1 MIVCP
6 KCGNKEMPG
15 TLFCS
20 ECGTQFATAS
30 RDPTLTIP
38 SNLADQ
44 LREHY
49 PEGEDHEIPPT
60 PEDASLSLFLVDTGD
75 VIPLEGLPEYTIG
88 RSAEDQPLLPDIDLA
103 PYNGYEFGVS
113 RLHASIKIS
122 PPNALLTDFGSANG
136 TELNGQKISPNQPY
150 PITHGDIFTLGKMKI
165 QLLVNRSG
173 S

>member
-1 MIVCP
+1 
-6 KCGNKEMPG
+6 MPG

-44 LREHY
+44 LREPY

-60 PEDASLSLFLVDTGD
+60 PEDANLSLFLVDTGD

>member
-20 ECGTQFATAS
+20 ECGTQFGTIS

-38 SNLADQ
+38 TSLADQ
-44 LREHY
+44 IHEHLAS
-49 PEGEDHEIPPT
+49 EDAQEIPPT
-60 PEDASLSLFLVDTGD
+60 PEDAPLSLFLVDTGV
-75 VIPLEGLPEYTIG
+75 VIPLQGLAEYTLG
-88 RSAEDQPLLPDIDLA
+88 RSAEDQPILPDIDLA

-122 PPNALLTDFGSANG
+122 APNALLTDFGSANG